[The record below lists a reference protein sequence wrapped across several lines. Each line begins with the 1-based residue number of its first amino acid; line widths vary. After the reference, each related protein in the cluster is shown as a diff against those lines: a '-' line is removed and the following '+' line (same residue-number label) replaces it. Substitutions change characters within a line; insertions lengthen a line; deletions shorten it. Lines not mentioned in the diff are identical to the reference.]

1 MMSRDTTDTVQMSS
15 VEFQQIFLKRLGVW
29 IDQTGGL
36 LTPKLKEGE
45 TKKPTKH
52 FNFQEAKQRLFPT
65 KIKGPEKP
73 TEANV
78 VDT

>member
-1 MMSRDTTDTVQMSS
+1 MSS

-45 TKKPTKH
+45 IKKPTKH
-52 FNFQEAKQRLFPT
+52 FNF
-65 KIKGPEKP
+65 
-73 TEANV
+73 
-78 VDT
+78 